1 MLISKKKI
9 PWQVKIMLKIIISRL
24 PISYGFWSKFGLF
37 RHGSMDNY
45 TYAFEVFKSH
55 MNKTNSWPLE
65 EKKILEI
72 GPGDGIS
79 TAIIA
84 ASYNASAVLIDS
96 VDHISND
103 VRPYIELCN
112 FLKNQDLHPP
122 HLTDKDTV
130 ESILK
135 KCNSRYLTH
144 GVDSFS
150 KIDSNSID
158 IIFSQAV
165 LEHVEKDIFVREMKE
180 CFRVGKDDSVHSHEV
195 DLRDHLSESLNNLRF
210 SESVWESN
218 FFKSSG
224 FYTNRIQ
231 LEEMKLI
238 FSRCGFM
245 YKIISVDSWN
255 ELPIQKKKLN
265 NLFRGLSDDNL
276 KVKVFNVL
284 LYKKT

>member
-1 MLISKKKI
+1 M
-9 PWQVKIMLKIIISRL
+9 
-24 PISYGFWSKFGLF
+24 
-37 RHGSMDNY
+37 
-45 TYAFEVFKSH
+45 
-55 MNKTNSWPLE
+55 
-65 EKKILEI
+65 
-72 GPGDGIS
+72 
-79 TAIIA
+79 
-84 ASYNASAVLIDS
+84 
-96 VDHISND
+96 
-103 VRPYIELCN
+103 
-112 FLKNQDLHPP
+112 
-122 HLTDKDTV
+122 
-130 ESILK
+130 
-135 KCNSRYLTH
+135 
-144 GVDSFS
+144 
-150 KIDSNSID
+150 
-158 IIFSQAV
+158 
-165 LEHVEKDIFVREMKE
+165 
-180 CFRVGKDDSVHSHEV
+180 

>member
-255 ELPIQKKKLN
+255 
-265 NLFRGLSDDNL
+265 
-276 KVKVFNVL
+276 VK
-284 LYKKT
+284 